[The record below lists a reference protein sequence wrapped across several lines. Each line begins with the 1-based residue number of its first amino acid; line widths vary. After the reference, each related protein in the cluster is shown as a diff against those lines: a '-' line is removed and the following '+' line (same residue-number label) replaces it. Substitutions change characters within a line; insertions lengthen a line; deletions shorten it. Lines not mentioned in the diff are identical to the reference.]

1 MTCALPS
8 FRTPPTVP
16 PPVPGGGDDDAR
28 CLGVDIGGTTI
39 KYAVVDP
46 VRGTTVGPVRR
57 VPTPAPAT
65 PAAVVAA
72 LRGVL
77 AGLEDA
83 PELDR
88 PLAGVGV
95 GVPAIIDHGIARS
108 AAHLDDSWIGADARE
123 LLATG
128 LGRQVAVL
136 NDADAAG
143 LAEVRFGAA
152 RDARGTVLVITL
164 GTGIGSALFLDGELI
179 PNSEFGHVWL
189 DGRDVDGWAG
199 ASARTVE
206 ALDWPT
212 YTDRL
217 QRYLSHLER
226 LISPDLI
233 VLGGGISE
241 RHQEFLPHLR
251 LRARVAPAQLR
262 NAAGIVGAGRQAHL
276 GAEQAGRLAG
286 IR

>member
-1 MTCALPS
+1 MTCTLPS
-8 FRTPPTVP
+8 SGTPPTVP
-16 PPVPGGGDDDAR
+16 PVRGGDDDAR

-46 VRGTTVGPVRR
+46 VRGRTVGPVRR
-57 VPTPAPAT
+57 VLTPAPAT

-77 AGLEDA
+77 EAVEGA
-83 PELDR
+83 PGSTG

-108 AAHLDDSWIGADARE
+108 AAHLDDSWIGTDARE

-128 LGRQVAVL
+128 LEREVAVL

-143 LAEVRFGAA
+143 LAEMRFGAA
-152 RDARGTVLVITL
+152 RGARGTVLVITL
-164 GTGIGSALFLDGELI
+164 GTGIGSALFVDGELI
-179 PNSEFGHVWL
+179 PNTEFGHVWL
-189 DGRDVDGWAG
+189 EGRDVDGWAG
-199 ASARTVE
+199 ASARTEE

-212 YTDRL
+212 YTGRL

-226 LISPDLI
+226 LISPDLV

-276 GAEQAGRLAG
+276 GAPRAVGLAG
-286 IR
+286 SR

>member
-16 PPVPGGGDDDAR
+16 LPVPGGDDDAR

-88 PLAGVGV
+88 PLTGVGV

-276 GAEQAGRLAG
+276 GAEQAGRLTG

>member
-1 MTCALPS
+1 MTCTLPS
-8 FRTPPTVP
+8 SRATPTVP
-16 PPVPGGGDDDAR
+16 AALHGGDDDAR
-28 CLGVDIGGTTI
+28 CLGVDIGGTAI

-46 VRGTTVGPVRR
+46 VRGAVVGPVRR

-65 PAAVVAA
+65 PSAVVAA
-72 LRGVL
+72 LRRVL
-77 AGLEDA
+77 D
-83 PELDR
+83 ELGDHG
-88 PLAGVGV
+88 PLSGVGV
-95 GVPAIIDHGIARS
+95 GVPAIIDEGVARS
-108 AAHLDDSWIGADARE
+108 AAHLDDSWIGVDARE
-123 LLATG
+123 LLAAG
-128 LGRQVAVL
+128 LGREVAVL

-152 RDARGTVLVITL
+152 RGATGTVLVITL

-199 ASARTVE
+199 ASARMEE

-276 GAEQAGRLAG
+276 GAV
-286 IR
+286 

>member
-8 FRTPPTVP
+8 SGTPPTVP
-16 PPVPGGGDDDAR
+16 PVRGGDDDAR

-57 VPTPAPAT
+57 VLTPAPAT

-77 AGLEDA
+77 EAVEGA
-83 PELDR
+83 PGSTG

-108 AAHLDDSWIGADARE
+108 AAHLDDSWIGTDARE

-128 LGRQVAVL
+128 LEREVAVL

-143 LAEVRFGAA
+143 LAEMRFGAA
-152 RDARGTVLVITL
+152 RGARGTVLVITL
-164 GTGIGSALFLDGELI
+164 GTGIGSALFVDGELI
-179 PNSEFGHVWL
+179 PNTEFGHVWL
-189 DGRDVDGWAG
+189 EGRDVDGWAG
-199 ASARTVE
+199 ASARTEE

-212 YTDRL
+212 YTGRL

-226 LISPDLI
+226 LISPDLV

-276 GAEQAGRLAG
+276 GASRAAGLAG

>member
-8 FRTPPTVP
+8 SRTTPTVP
-16 PPVPGGGDDDAR
+16 SVSGGGDGDVR
-28 CLGVDIGGTTI
+28 CLGVDIGGTSI

-46 VRGTTVGPVRR
+46 VRGATVGPVRR
-57 VPTPAPAT
+57 VPTPSPAT
-65 PAAVVAA
+65 PSAVVAA
-72 LRGVL
+72 LRGIVER
-77 AGLEDA
+77 LEDG
-83 PELDR
+83 PEPGA

-95 GVPAIIDHGIARS
+95 GVPAIIDRGVARS
-108 AAHLDDSWIGADARE
+108 AAHLDDSWIGTDAQE

-128 LGRQVAVL
+128 LGREVAVL

-152 RDARGTVLVITL
+152 RGASGTVLVITL
-164 GTGIGSALFLDGELI
+164 GTGIGSALFLDGELV

-199 ASARTVE
+199 ASARMVE

-212 YTDRL
+212 YTGRL
-217 QRYLSHLER
+217 QRYLSHLEG
-226 LISPDLI
+226 LISPDLF
-233 VLGGGISE
+233 VLGGGISA

-262 NAAGIVGAGRQAHL
+262 NAAGIVGAGHQAHL
-276 GAEQAGRLAG
+276 GAAHRSALVGSR
-286 IR
+286 

>member
-8 FRTPPTVP
+8 TRTTPTVP
-16 PPVPGGGDDDAR
+16 SVSGGGDGDAR
-28 CLGVDIGGTTI
+28 CLGVDIGGTSI
-39 KYAVVDP
+39 KFAVVDP

-57 VPTPAPAT
+57 VPTPSPAT
-65 PAAVVAA
+65 PSAVVAA
-72 LRGVL
+72 LRGIL
-77 AGLEDA
+77 ERLEDG
-83 PELDR
+83 PEAGA

-95 GVPAIIDHGIARS
+95 GVPAIIDGGVARS
-108 AAHLDDSWIGADARE
+108 AAHLDDSWIGTDAQE

-128 LGRQVAVL
+128 LGREVAVL

-152 RDARGTVLVITL
+152 RGARGTVLVITL
-164 GTGIGSALFLDGELI
+164 GTGIGSALFLDGELV

-199 ASARTVE
+199 ASARMVE

-217 QRYLSHLER
+217 QRYLSHLEV
-226 LISPDLI
+226 LISPDLF
-233 VLGGGISE
+233 VLGGGISA

-262 NAAGIVGAGRQAHL
+262 NAAGIVGAGRAAHL
-276 GAEQAGRLAG
+276 GAARRSDLVGSR
-286 IR
+286 